1 MMKWIFI
8 PLVLLFAG
16 CSVIIPLMLKAESL
30 TFGFNNPSFSGV
42 GWSTHA
48 LSIAQ
53 LEFNRKKE
61 VEDDAANAAASVK
74 MTAQEMAMVVIN
86 F

>member
-1 MMKWIFI
+1 MMKWVFI
-8 PLVLLFAG
+8 PLILIFTG
-16 CSVIIPLMLKAESL
+16 CSIIIPLMARGESL

-61 VEDDAANAAASVK
+61 VEDDAANAAAK
-74 MTAQEMAMVVIN
+74 IAREKRIAY
-86 F
+86 